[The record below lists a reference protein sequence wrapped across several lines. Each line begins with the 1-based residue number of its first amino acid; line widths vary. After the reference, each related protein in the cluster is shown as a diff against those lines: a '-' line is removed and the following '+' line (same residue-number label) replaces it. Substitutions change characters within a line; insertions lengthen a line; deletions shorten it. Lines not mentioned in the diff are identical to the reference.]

1 MTYLRSISRFAVVL
15 LALSAVSIA
24 AVPAGWIALRY
35 SPPAGEDEKGHWI
48 LVKAP
53 EDGLAAWWSDE
64 ELARIAA
71 GDEDYVK
78 QVETDW
84 SPVDH
89 PAADSDEAERLS
101 EELARYW
108 GGDIPQ
114 ANYWAHGA
122 LTRRGAT
129 LRAFR
134 WEQDGLTQRSDLEQA
149 GQRPGIAAAAVD
161 PSPVDA
167 RYLNGEDVVSYGD
180 RWGDHL
186 RSGTLDHVHRAERNR
201 LTRQRPSN
209 PPTMAEVEQ
218 AASWTVRAC
227 REASLK
233 AEMGVFS
240 NYVRAWGGLSAQNVS
255 FGLPA
260 NCVVDPGPG
269 TPSPPPVTVPPLKPP
284 APKPPSPPPVS
295 VPPLIPIAPEPP
307 TKPVTPAPDPKPP
320 TTPVSPPPSPKPPKP
335 TPKPPTTPVS
345 PPPSPKP
352 PKPTPKPPT
361 TPVTPPPKP
370 NPPSNPVTPP
380 PVTPPAPPSNPVTPP
395 PVTPQPDPPSPPEPE
410 PPEPN
415 PYTACDG
422 SKHSTQA
429 EADAVKCT
437 YTDCKGNT
445 HDSQAKADAVRCDAP
460 PAVQPPDD
468 DPKYTACDGTLHHS
482 QEEADAIK
490 CRGEETD
497 ELCDLD
503 PFAAGCDQF

>member
-1 MTYLRSISRFAVVL
+1 MTCLRSISRFTVVL
-15 LALSAVSIA
+15 LTLSAVSIA

-35 SPPAGEDEKGHWI
+35 NPPAGEDEKGHWV

-161 PSPVDA
+161 PSPVDQ
-167 RYLNGEDVVSYGD
+167 RYRNNEDVVSYGD

-186 RSGTLDHVHRAERNR
+186 KSGTLDHVYRAERNR

-209 PPTMAEVEQ
+209 PPTAAEVEQ
-218 AASWTVRAC
+218 AASQTVRAC

-233 AEMGVFS
+233 AELGVFS
-240 NYVRAWGGLSAQNVS
+240 NYVRGWGGLSAQNVS

-260 NCVVDPGPG
+260 NCVVDPGP
-269 TPSPPPVTVPPLKPP
+269 VT
-284 APKPPSPPPVS
+284 PSPPPVS
-295 VPPLIPIAPEPP
+295 VPPLIPIVPEPP
-307 TKPVTPAPDPKPP
+307 TKPVAPTPDPKPP

-335 TPKPPTTPVS
+335 MPKPPKTPVS
-345 PPPSPKP
+345 PPTSPKP
-352 PKPTPKPPT
+352 PKPTPKPPK
-361 TPVTPPPKP
+361 TPVSPPPNPK
-370 NPPSNPVTPP
+370 PPSNPVTPP

-395 PVTPQPDPPSPPEPE
+395 PVTPPPPPPPPPEE
-410 PPEPN
+410 PPHDELK
-415 PYTACDG
+415 YIACDG
-422 SKHSTQA
+422 SEHKTQSA
-429 EADAVKCT
+429 ADAV
-437 YTDCKGNT
+437 
-445 HDSQAKADAVRCDAP
+445 SCDPPAAAP
-460 PAVQPPDD
+460 PPPAD

-482 QEEADAIK
+482 QEEADAIP

-497 ELCDLD
+497 ELCELD